1 MYLKMQNIRTFDY
14 DVPIVK
20 PITRKD
26 LSKNENLTHLDFPVE
41 FNLSEVYYEQ
51 HRIRYTIVKM
61 LADFGGF
68 NDGLFLIA
76 SFITSSY
83 AKTIFLLSFAHRV
96 PVIKPKPK
104 RIANRHQSA
113 LESLSEK
120 LKTGFNVKVTE

>member
-1 MYLKMQNIRTFDY
+1 MYY
-14 DVPIVK
+14 D
-20 PITRKD
+20 
-26 LSKNENLTHLDFPVE
+26 
-41 FNLSEVYYEQ
+41 Q

-83 AKTIFLLSFAHRV
+83 AKTIFLLSFAHKV
-96 PVIKPKPK
+96 PVIRPKPK
-104 RIANRHQSA
+104 RIANRHQSI